1 MGRTSSRE
9 FLPVV
14 LAVSILA
21 LVGLS
26 FTVLPE
32 KSYQAEPSAG
42 NNAGCAGL
50 RIKENCLAMEVA
62 DTNQARIKGL
72 SDRDGLPAN
81 SGMLFVFESAEEQC
95 FWMKDMRFDLDI
107 IWTNVGKQI
116 VKIEPDVSPDTY
128 PEIFCGDDTLY
139 VLEFDAG
146 FAVKHGLKVGDEL
159 KF

>member
-9 FLPVV
+9 ILPVV

-32 KSYQAEPSAG
+32 KSYRAEPSAG

-72 SDRDGLPAN
+72 SERDGLPAN
-81 SGMLFVFESAEEQC
+81 SGMLFVFESPGEQC

-107 IWTNVGKQI
+107 IWTNDAKHI

-128 PEIFCGDDTLY
+128 PKSFCGDDTLY